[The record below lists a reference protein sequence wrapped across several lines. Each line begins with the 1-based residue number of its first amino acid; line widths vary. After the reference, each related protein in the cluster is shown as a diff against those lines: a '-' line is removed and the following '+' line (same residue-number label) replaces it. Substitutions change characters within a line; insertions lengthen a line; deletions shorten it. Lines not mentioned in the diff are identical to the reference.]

1 VLKQLVDKKIV
12 NLNIYM
18 DAVNEALTGVTASL
32 QNDLGNAVQF
42 FKKINKLGQREDVD
56 CIKVDQPTP
65 ANL

>member
-1 VLKQLVDKKIV
+1 
-12 NLNIYM
+12 M